1 MKTEQDN
8 NSSNEIV
15 KDSTEVSQESKIEET
30 IEVKTETEERVDL
43 SQPRAETYEERE
55 ARLDAEERI
64 VKRNCIIFGVLPLF
78 IGFWVFCYYFFQ
90 YLEEHKIS
98 SSILNSS
105 FYCKNQINNFD
116 IS

>member
-8 NSSNEIV
+8 NASNEIV
-15 KDSTEVSQESKIEET
+15 KDSMEFGQESKIEET
-30 IEVKTETEERVDL
+30 VAAKSETEEQVDP

-98 SSILNSS
+98 SSIPSSS
-105 FYCKNQINNFD
+105 FYCENQINHFD